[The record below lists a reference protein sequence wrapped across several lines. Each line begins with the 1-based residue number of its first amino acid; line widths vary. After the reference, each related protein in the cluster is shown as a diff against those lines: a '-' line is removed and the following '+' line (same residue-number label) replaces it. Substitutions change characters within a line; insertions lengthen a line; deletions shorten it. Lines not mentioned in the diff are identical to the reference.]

1 MSQNNTLAME
11 LQPVQETDVLLVF
24 KGLHLRE
31 RQDITQHLMPS
42 DILPLWSGFHE
53 ASHPTNTKQISR
65 P

>member
-11 LQPVQETDVLLVF
+11 LQPVQETDVLPVF
-24 KGLHLRE
+24 KGLHLKE

-53 ASHPTNTKQISR
+53 ASHPTNTKYIS
-65 P
+65 PP